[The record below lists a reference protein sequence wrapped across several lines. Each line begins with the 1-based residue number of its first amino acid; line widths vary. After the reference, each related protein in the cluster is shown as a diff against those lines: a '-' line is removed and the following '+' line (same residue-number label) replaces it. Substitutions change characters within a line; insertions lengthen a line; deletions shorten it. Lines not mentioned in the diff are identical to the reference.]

1 MKFGGKEIA
10 AVNGG
15 AVNGGA
21 VYLISG
27 FYCIYECTGMQTLYK
42 ICFLLTQAF
51 FEIHACNSCGTTCD

>member
-27 FYCIYECTGMQTLYK
+27 FTVYMSAQVYGG
-42 ICFLLTQAF
+42 FHF
-51 FEIHACNSCGTTCD
+51 PSVNVS

>member
-42 ICFLLTQAF
+42 IFLF
-51 FEIHACNSCGTTCD
+51 C